1 MKLLIVD
8 DEKVWRGGQDSVF
21 TLLQGLAARGVPFTL
36 AAAAGGELARRAA
49 AQGWP
54 CRPWEAGGEMSAGT
68 ARFLAGL
75 FAELRPDGVLFNTP
89 HPVTAGI
96 YASAH
101 SGLRPARVVARRV
114 DFPLRDNAFSRWK
127 YRRGA
132 DHFLAISRAVAKTLE
147 RGGIPPGKITV
158 VHEGI
163 RPEEVES
170 VPAAVEVRPDV
181 PGAVFACV
189 AALTPEKGVDVL
201 LRALARHRKAHPGSG
216 LVVAGD
222 GAEAENLRRLG
233 SSLGCAGAV
242 RFLGFR
248 KDFIAVI
255 KACDALVVPS
265 RSEGFGRVALYAMAA
280 GLPVA
285 GSRAGGIPD
294 VVADGETG
302 VLAPPGNEAAL
313 AEALDRLAAD
323 PGTARLWGEQ
333 GKARMRAEFTV
344 EHMVA
349 GTLAVFEK
357 VLANRSESCEDSAS
371 HPPS

>member
-1 MKLLIVD
+1 MKLLVVD

-21 TLLQGLAARGVPFTL
+21 TLLQGLAERGVPFTL
-36 AAAAGGELARRAA
+36 AASAGGELARRAA
-49 AQGWP
+49 MKGWP
-54 CRPWEAGGEMSAGT
+54 CRPWQGGGEMSAGT

-75 FAELRPDGVLFNTP
+75 FAELRPDGVLYNTP

-96 YASAH
+96 YASMH
-101 SGLRPARVVARRV
+101 SGVRPGRVVARRV
-114 DFPLRDNAFSRWK
+114 EFPLRDNAFSRWK

-132 DHFLAISRAVAKTLE
+132 DHFLAISQAVAKTLE

-163 RPEEVES
+163 RTEEVES
-170 VPAAVEVRPDV
+170 TPAAVNVRPAV

-189 AALTPEKGVDVL
+189 AALTAEKGVDVL
-201 LRALARHRKAHPGSG
+201 LRTLARHRQNHPGSG

-222 GAEAENLRRLG
+222 GAEAENLRQLAAG
-233 SSLGCAGAV
+233 LGCAEAV

-265 RSEGFGRVALYAMAA
+265 LSEGFGRVALYAMAA

-302 VLAPPGNEAAL
+302 LLAMPGDEASL
-313 AEALDRLAAD
+313 AEALDRLAGD
-323 PGTARLWGEQ
+323 PETAWRWGER
-333 GKARMRAEFTV
+333 GRERVRAEFTV
-344 EHMVA
+344 DKMVE

-357 VLANRSESCEDSAS
+357 VLAKRSQSCEDSAS

>member
-1 MKLLIVD
+1 
-8 DEKVWRGGQDSVF
+8 
-21 TLLQGLAARGVPFTL
+21 
-36 AAAAGGELARRAA
+36 
-49 AQGWP
+49 
-54 CRPWEAGGEMSAGT
+54 MSAST

-75 FAELRPDGVLFNTP
+75 FAELRPDGVLYNTP

-101 SGLRPARVVARRV
+101 TGVRPARVVARRV

-147 RGGIPPGKITV
+147 RGGIPPARITV

-163 RPEEVES
+163 RTDEVD
-170 VPAAVEVRPDV
+170 AAGAAADVRPPV
-181 PGAVFACV
+181 PGTVFACV
-189 AALTPEKGVDVL
+189 AALTAEKGVDVL
-201 LRALARHRKAHPGSG
+201 LRALARHRRDHAGSG
-216 LVVAGD
+216 LVIAGD
-222 GAEAENLRRLG
+222 GAEADNLRRLADR
-233 SSLGCAGAV
+233 LGCADAV

-265 RSEGFGRVALYAMAA
+265 LAEGFGRVALYAMAA

-294 VVADGETG
+294 AVADGETG
-302 VLAPPGNEAAL
+302 LLTPPGDDAAL
-313 AEALDRLAAD
+313 AEALGRLAAD
-323 PGTARLWGEQ
+323 PGRARRMG
-333 GKARMRAEFTV
+333 ARGRERVRAEFTV
-344 EHMVA
+344 ERMVE

-357 VLANRSESCEDSAS
+357 VLANRPESCEDSAS